1 MRTRVIGF
9 LAAAA
14 AVTLLV
20 DGADALRAGEQ
31 GAAPQAQAPPGVRPG
46 AVMRRPGDGRA
57 PEFPEPTITQYKPRT
72 TLKTVQHP
80 VARAKYPVI
89 DIHSHQPTPISE
101 AQFATVVKG
110 MDANNLRIL
119 VNASGAQGE
128 RLVQAIAALKKS
140 QFKDRMV
147 QFTDID
153 FRNVGPGWATKAVA
167 QLEADKAAGALGIG
181 EISKAFGLRIRKA
194 DGTRLK
200 IDDPDLDPVW
210 AAAGRLGLPVLIHTA
225 EPQEFF
231 EPIDVQNE
239 RWLELAL
246 YRDRRYPAGEF
257 PRFEELMTERNRMFK
272 KHPKT
277 TFIAA
282 HFAYHA
288 NDLVRAAALL
298 DEMPNVHLEVGAI
311 LAELGRQPRAAH
323 AFFVKYQDRVI
334 FGKDSFQ
341 PDEFPYFWRVFETS
355 DEYFDYYR
363 DYHAFWK
370 LYGMGLPDEVLKKL
384 YYKNTL
390 RLVPGLPKEGW
401 PQ

>member
-1 MRTRVIGF
+1 MFGFDEAFAMPTRSFWFAPAALVCAGVL
-9 LAAAA
+9 LAVQERPAA
-14 AVTLLV
+14 
-20 DGADALRAGEQ
+20 GP
-31 GAAPQAQAPPGVRPG
+31 APQGPG
-46 AVMRRPGDGRA
+46 ASRRPGDGRT

-80 VARAKYPVI
+80 VPKAKFPVI

-101 AQFATVVKG
+101 TQFAAVVRG
-110 MDANNLRIL
+110 MDANNLRVL
-119 VNASGAQGE
+119 VNASGAQGD
-128 RLVQAIAALKKS
+128 RLTRAMAALKASK
-140 QFKDRMV
+140 FKNRMV

-153 FRNVGPGWATKAVA
+153 FRNVGPGWAATAVA
-167 QLEADKAAGALGIG
+167 QLEADKKAGALGIG
-181 EISKAFGLRIRKA
+181 EISKAFGLRIKKA
-194 DGTRLK
+194 DGTRLT

-210 AAAGRLGLPVLIHTA
+210 EAAGRLNLPVLIHTA

-231 EPIDVQNE
+231 EPIDVTNE

-257 PRFEELMTERNRMFK
+257 PRFEALMTERNRMFK

-288 NDLVRAAALL
+288 NDLARMATLF
-298 DEMPNVHLEVGAI
+298 DEHPNVYTEVGAI
-311 LAELGRQPRAAH
+311 LAELGRQPRAAR
-323 AFFVKYQDRVI
+323 AFFLKYQDRI
-334 FGKDSFQ
+334 LFGKDSFQ
-341 PDEFPYFWRVFETS
+341 PDEFPYFWRVFETN

-370 LYGMGLPDEVLKKL
+370 LYGMGLPDDVLKKL
-384 YYKNTL
+384 YYQNALK
-390 RLVPGLPKEGW
+390 LVPGLPQDGW